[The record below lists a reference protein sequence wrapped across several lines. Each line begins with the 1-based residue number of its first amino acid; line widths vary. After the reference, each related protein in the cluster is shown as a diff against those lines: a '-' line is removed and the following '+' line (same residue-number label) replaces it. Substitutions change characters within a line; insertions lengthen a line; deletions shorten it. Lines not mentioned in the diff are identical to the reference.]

1 MTDQRERLG
10 TLIDNHILATG
21 EEYRRFA
28 KRARVSVE
36 TLSKARR
43 GEKINARSLAR
54 IETALGWEPGTAT
67 HILAGGA
74 PPTDTPRVPRN
85 TQHPDE
91 NTTPAIRVTGTTPL
105 DPGETLEGWPTDN
118 TQIRYRY
125 RSPHLDARMNFPAT
139 YSLED
144 VVRRFRAMANVGR
157 V

>member
-74 PPTDTPRVPRN
+74 PPTDTPRVPHH
-85 TQHPDE
+85 THHPDE
-91 NTTPAIRVTGTTPL
+91 DTTPAIRIAGTDPL
-105 DPGETLEGWPTDN
+105 EPGETLEGWLTNDN
-118 TQIRYRY
+118 QTRYRY
-125 RSPHLDARMNFPAT
+125 QTPTVDIRMQLPT
-139 YSLED
+139 TDPLPE
-144 VVRRFRAMANVGR
+144 VIRRFRAMGSVGR